1 MYKSSNDNWVYQLFF
16 EQSGRGE
23 VKVMS
28 RLGRR
33 KSRIG
38 TIIYNHIINNKRE
51 YLTVTILFFMGLIIS
66 IIFFNNSNEI
76 TLNEISTYL
85 NNLFNNIKNN
95 ENIDLGKILK
105 ESLIYNLTITLLLW
119 FGASTII
126 GIPIVYSSIVLK
138 GFSMGYTISSLLFI
152 YGLSNGLLFSICFLL
167 LHNIIFVPTMFAISV
182 SGVKLYKSIMKN
194 KQRENIKLEIL
205 RHTIFCFVML
215 LGMVMSAVVETYLST
230 NISVILLKNINF

>member
-1 MYKSSNDNWVYQLFF
+1 M
-16 EQSGRGE
+16 
-23 VKVMS
+23 
-28 RLGRR
+28 
-33 KSRIG
+33 SRIG
-38 TIIYNHIINNKRE
+38 FKNSSRKSKIGNIIYNHIINNKRE